1 MKKFLKSKK
10 GNVLLIVPVYLVAI
24 SIIITLIYKIMTIN
38 SAKSYIYPYKYN
50 STEVFEESELTL
62 VNNYIKKIDK
72 TNITNTEELKS
83 YLINNRIVETLGT
96 SRIYYD
102 NGQDCIYIERKIKD
116 GTIKNRLSYRF
127 EDEKIII
134 SLTKYYEGV

>member
-24 SIIITLIYKIMTIN
+24 SIIVTLIYKIMTIN

-50 STEVFEESELTL
+50 STEAFEESELTL

-72 TNITNTEELKS
+72 TNIT
-83 YLINNRIVETLGT
+83 IG
-96 SRIYYD
+96 
-102 NGQDCIYIERKIKD
+102 
-116 GTIKNRLSYRF
+116 
-127 EDEKIII
+127 
-134 SLTKYYEGV
+134 

>member
-1 MKKFLKSKK
+1 
-10 GNVLLIVPVYLVAI
+10 
-24 SIIITLIYKIMTIN
+24 MTIN
-38 SAKSYIYPYKYN
+38 SAKSYIYPYKYS

-62 VNNYIKKIDK
+62 VNNYIKRIDK
-72 TNITNTEELKS
+72 TNIKNTEELKN

-102 NGQDCIYIERKIKD
+102 NSQDCIYIERKIKE
-116 GTIKNRLSYRF
+116 GTIKNRLNYRF

-134 SLTKYYEGV
+134 SLSKYYEGV

>member
-1 MKKFLKSKK
+1 MKRFLKSKK

-72 TNITNTEELKS
+72 TNITNTEELKN
-83 YLINNRIVETLGT
+83 YLINNKVG
-96 SRIYYD
+96 S
-102 NGQDCIYIERKIKD
+102 
-116 GTIKNRLSYRF
+116 
-127 EDEKIII
+127 
-134 SLTKYYEGV
+134 